1 MEENGRVPPL
11 TRRVPGAAVG
21 PSPVSPAGRPA
32 LPESLLQR
40 MQAAVDA
47 AHAQEAAQIHEHPGR
62 QEQAEPP
69 GTRASLPQRVPGA
82 ADSPK
87 PPARVARAGLA
98 ASIAAFGPEAEDE
111 TPPIQAIS
119 APVISEPASPAVSE
133 PLVQPERAGEPA
145 GPPKAARPPKPAR
158 PAKPASRPGQPP
170 SGQNPAAGRSRRKAG
185 VVILAAVVIAGS
197 LGILLFG
204 HNATTSGAD
213 GAAARALSNEVAT
226 RNRAAAWV
234 ASQVT
239 QGAIVSCGPLM
250 CEALEAQ
257 RIPASDLDELRPGT
271 GDPLSSVVIVATAA
285 VRSEFGGRLSS
296 VYAPA
301 VIASFGSGSGQ
312 IAIRVIASHGAAAY
326 ESALSADLAARKA

>member
-1 MEENGRVPPL
+1 M
-11 TRRVPGAAVG
+11 
-21 PSPVSPAGRPA
+21 
-32 LPESLLQR
+32 
-40 MQAAVDA
+40 
-47 AHAQEAAQIHEHPGR
+47 
-62 QEQAEPP
+62 
-69 GTRASLPQRVPGA
+69 
-82 ADSPK
+82 
-87 PPARVARAGLA
+87 
-98 ASIAAFGPEAEDE
+98 
-111 TPPIQAIS
+111 
-119 APVISEPASPAVSE
+119 
-133 PLVQPERAGEPA
+133 
-145 GPPKAARPPKPAR
+145 
-158 PAKPASRPGQPP
+158 
-170 SGQNPAAGRSRRKAG
+170 
-185 VVILAAVVIAGS
+185 ILAAAVIAGS

-204 HNATTSGAD
+204 HNATTRGAD

-239 QGAIVSCGPLM
+239 QGAIVSCDPLM

-285 VRSEFGGRLSS
+285 VRSQFGGRLSS

-326 ESALSADLAARKA
+326 ESALSADLAARKASRTLLTSPRIEVSATARRQLSAGQVDSRLLITIADMASQHPVYIAAFSDSGPGAGADGPLRSVDLTGIEDASPGNFAYVHSIIAFLNAARAPYRVARAAMARLAGGQPAFRIEFDAPSPLGLLSPPSS